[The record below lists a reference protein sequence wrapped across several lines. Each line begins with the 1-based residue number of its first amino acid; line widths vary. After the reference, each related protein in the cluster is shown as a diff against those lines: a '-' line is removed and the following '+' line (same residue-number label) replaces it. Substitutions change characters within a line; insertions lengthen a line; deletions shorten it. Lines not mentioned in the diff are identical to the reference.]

1 MEVLKTNYG
10 TKHAY
15 RYDDQ
20 DFDALSK
27 ACESLGIELLID
39 KEEVDPMI
47 DIIERADDGFIL
59 SAQTNCVGQWVVHD
73 ISNGSWGI
81 YGDFFMQDALGKW
94 R

>member
-27 ACESLGIELLID
+27 VWASLGLELLIH

-47 DIIERADDGFIL
+47 DIIERTDDGFIL
-59 SAQTNCVGQWVVHD
+59 SAQTICVGQWFVHD

-81 YGDFFMQDALGKW
+81 YGDSFMQDALGK
-94 R
+94 RR